1 MHTFSAYLFV
11 CPLSYHSPQNM
22 LPSHIMYSLHPKLN
36 LCVLILANNVN
47 LRLIKKYAD
56 FIKHHIFLGHNPKLS
71 PKKKV
76 DRGSTFS
83 LRIQPSIIESQ
94 ETSLFPSFSMFL
106 FSAFLFCS
114 SLPVSLCSSLE

>member
-1 MHTFSAYLFV
+1 MYPYFFRIFIR
-11 CPLSYHSPQNM
+11 LSYLIIARKTCYPVT
-22 LPSHIMYSLHPKLN
+22 LCSLSPKLN

-71 PKKKV
+71 SQKTV

-83 LRIQPSIIESQ
+83 LPIQPSIIESQ
-94 ETSLFPSFSMFL
+94 ETSLPLLFYFPVFCFFFALRSPFQFTL
-106 FSAFLFCS
+106 FSI
-114 SLPVSLCSSLE
+114 